1 LLEIRNLLWP
11 GSVLSTYLLG
21 PLAMLAAAMLSIL
34 GMFTLRYLQP
44 PAVAAVLFAALSQ
57 TMGFRFTFPPV
68 FTDSVLLIL
77 AGAVYSNL
85 TGKSY
90 PNRPK

>member
-1 LLEIRNLLWP
+1 
-11 GSVLSTYLLG
+11 
-21 PLAMLAAAMLSIL
+21 MLATVMLSIL

-44 PAVAAVLFAALSQ
+44 PAVAVELIAALSQ
-57 TMGFRFTFPPV
+57 TMGFRYAFFPV
-68 FTDSVLLIL
+68 FADSVLLIL